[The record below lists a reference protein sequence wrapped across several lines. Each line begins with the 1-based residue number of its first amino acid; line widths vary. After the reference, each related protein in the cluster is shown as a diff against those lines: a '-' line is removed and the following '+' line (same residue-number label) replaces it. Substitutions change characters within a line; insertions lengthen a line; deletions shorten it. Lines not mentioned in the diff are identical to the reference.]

1 MSSSSHLSV
10 VLDLSPSQW
19 HLSSLS
25 DTTSSPPCSLS
36 LPAFLSQLIVFLNAH
51 MASQHENSLAV
62 FGAFPGKRHV
72 CDSLVMLYASSD
84 AVEHATPITVDANS
98 YPPFKLL
105 DTSLVQAIAAEL
117 DALSTSHADPS
128 PLAPALVGALTKA
141 LCYVNRVSFSPSSTT
156 TTTAQP
162 SRDGQSP
169 QSDVTDPRILI
180 LSVSPD
186 LSTSYIPIMN
196 AIFSA
201 QKLVRYDPLSL
212 LTLIFQ
218 LHPQKVTIDACQ
230 IYGAETVFLQQA
242 AHLTGGSYLH
252 LERRDAL
259 LQYLL
264 MTFLSPP
271 SIRKVLAVP
280 TQDRIDFRA
289 ACFCHKNIV
298 DIGFVCSVCLSIFC
312 KPVPVCSTC
321 RTKFPYKTVQRLKAL
336 GAPMAANA
344 ESARPSPSATP
355 QPGTPL
361 PDVISRSR
369 TTSGVLPP
377 GHPARNGGGLPS
389 MARSASAFNPSS

>member
-10 VLDLSPSQW
+10 VLDLSPEQW

-25 DTTSSPPCSLS
+25 DTATNPPCSLS
-36 LPAFLSQLIVFLNAH
+36 ISSFLSQLIVFLNAH

-62 FGAFPGKRHV
+62 FGAFPGK
-72 CDSLVMLYASSD
+72 SVMLYASSD
-84 AVEHATPITVDANS
+84 PVEHATPITVDANS

-105 DTSLVQAIAAEL
+105 DTSLVHAIAAEL
-117 DALSTSHADPS
+117 DVLDAADREPQE
-128 PLAPALVGALTKA
+128 PALVGALTKA
-141 LCYVNRVSFSPSSTT
+141 LCYVNRVSTSATT
-156 TTTAQP
+156 TAAQP
-162 SRDGQSP
+162 SRSGQSP
-169 QSDVTDPRILI
+169 TPTSDLTDPRILI

-201 QKLVRYDPLSL
+201 QKL
-212 LTLIFQ
+212 
-218 LHPQKVTIDACQ
+218 KVTIDACQ

-242 AHLTGGSYLH
+242 AHLTGGSYLL

-321 RTKFPYKTVQRLKAL
+321 RTKFPFKTVQRLNQL
-336 GAPMAANA
+336 RAPMAAMTL
-344 ESARPSPSATP
+344 SSSDSTRPSRT
-355 QPGTPL
+355 GTPT
-361 PDVISRSR
+361 PDSISRSR
-369 TTSGVLPP
+369 TTSGIPPP
-377 GHPARNGGGLPS
+377 GFAARNNNGGGPSLPS
-389 MARSASAFNPSS
+389 MPMSRSASSFNPPS